1 MTNAWATAL
10 AQLDEAAEFMGLDP
24 NLHEV
29 FRSPKRILTV
39 SIPVMMDDDRIEV
52 FTGFRVHHSIARGPV
67 KGGIR
72 YHPEVSVEE
81 VKALAMWMTWKC
93 AVVGIPYGGAKGGV
107 RLDPKRLSDGEL
119 ERLTRRYASEILP
132 FIGPERDIPAPDV
145 NTDER
150 IMAWIMDTYSVNQG
164 YSVPGVVT
172 GKPVSVGGSHG
183 RSGATSRGVVA
194 VTMAAL
200 RQLGMP
206 TEGLRVGIQGFGKV
220 GGFAAQLFHDAGFNV
235 VGIADY
241 KGGVYNPR
249 GLNPTALLRYKTE
262 ADTVAGYTG
271 ADAITNDELLA
282 LDVDILVP
290 AAIEDQITEAN
301 ADRVRA
307 KLIVEGANGPT
318 TPEADR
324 ILDGR
329 GVTIVPDILANAG
342 GVTVSYFEWVQD
354 IQAYFWSEDE
364 VNARM
369 RDVMERSYA
378 EVRALSEEKGVRL
391 RLAALAIGIG
401 RVAEAH
407 RARGLFP

>member
-1 MTNAWATAL
+1 MTKAWATAL
-10 AQLDEAAEFMGLDP
+10 SQLDEAVEFMGLEPEFHDI
-24 NLHEV
+24 
-29 FRSPKRILTV
+29 FRTPKRILTV
-39 SIPVMMDDDRIEV
+39 SIPVRMDDHRVEV
-52 FTGFRVHHSIARGPV
+52 FTGYRVHHSLARGPA
-67 KGGIR
+67 KGGLR
-72 YHPEVSVEE
+72 YHPEVSVDE

-107 RLDPKRLSDGEL
+107 RVDPKRLSDGEL

-132 FIGPERDIPAPDV
+132 FIGPERDIPAPDM

-150 IMAWIMDTYSVNQG
+150 IMAWIMDTYSVNSG

-172 GKPVSVGGSHG
+172 GKPVSIGGSQG
-183 RSGATSRGVVA
+183 RSGATSRGVLS
-194 VTMAAL
+194 VTMQAL
-200 RQLGMP
+200 RQLGLQP
-206 TEGLRVGIQGFGKV
+206 EGRSVAIQGFGKV

-241 KGGVYNPR
+241 KGGVFNAR
-249 GLNPTALLRYKTE
+249 GLNPSALLRYKNETE
-262 ADTVAGYTG
+262 TVAGYPN
-271 ADAITNDELLA
+271 ADAITNEELLA
-282 LDVDILVP
+282 LDCDILVP
-290 AAIEDQITEAN
+290 AALEDQITETNVDA
-301 ADRVRA
+301 VRA
-307 KLIVEGANGPT
+307 RIIVEGANGPT
-318 TPEADR
+318 TPEADHA
-324 ILDGR
+324 LADR
-329 GVTIVPDILANAG
+329 GVLVVPDILANAG

-369 RDVMERSYA
+369 RNVMERAYQ
-378 EVRALSEEKGVRL
+378 EVRALSEERNVRL